1 MGKLKTFSGK
11 EICKLLEKHDFA
23 KVRQRGSHIVMQKR
37 TAETTI
43 TVPVP
48 NHKQLKTERCSQS
61 FARRS
66 YPKSYLKTDP
76 PATLQACGFSPDDD
90 LIEELLERRYRTR
103 RTLVPML
110 CIGMFPEGSASEM
123 KRQSRNYRMPKQS
136 QGIRLGILHR
146 CSSR

>member
-48 NHKQLKTERCSQS
+48 NHKQLKTGTLLSIIRQTQL
-61 FARRS
+61 
-66 YPKSYLKTDP
+66 PK
-76 PATLQACGFSPDDD
+76 
-90 LIEELLERRYRTR
+90 ELFE
-103 RTLVPML
+103 
-110 CIGMFPEGSASEM
+110 
-123 KRQSRNYRMPKQS
+123 N
-136 QGIRLGILHR
+136 
-146 CSSR
+146 